1 MLKIWVPEWGMGG
14 ERWGPKGEKVGIGGA
29 KRSKVE

>member
-14 ERWGPKGEKVGIGGA
+14 ERWGPKGEKVGKGGA